1 MGARRR
7 TRSGARRPAGP
18 KGNEPAPRD
27 DSALRRRYMD
37 LSRKYAGVV
46 QRLQRNV
53 AHDLAVFRLG
63 LWGLN
68 VTASGLA
75 LVRGNQITT
84 RNARWLELDEARTGG
99 WISEDQE
106 GMAPHADLSRLAC
119 AEAARLPER
128 APVSAVRHFR
138 RARDG
143 QVLEV
148 RLERPAADRGVVLVI
163 AHDVTDR
170 VRAQQDLTQM
180 REALLQNEHL
190 AVLGELAS
198 SVAHELGNTLRGIS
212 ARASVL
218 AQTAQIADEQRP
230 LIAGVQES
238 AEAALGSVR
247 KLQEMVR
254 TGRLEPGPVQLAEVV
269 RHAADVLQ
277 LRHRQDGPRI
287 EVDAKLDGVPP
298 ILGTVSELSYM
309 FITLLFNARDAMP
322 EGGRIEVKA
331 QSAGDRV
338 RVTVSDEG
346 TGIAAEHLP
355 RLFQPFFTTKGTSG
369 TGLGLWLAQSTMRR
383 LGGTIVYRNRN
394 QRGAE
399 FELEFIHADGQLTRA
414 RGPVPRSGPGSS
426 ARPS

>member
-1 MGARRR
+1 MANGRK
-7 TRSGARRPAGP
+7 TPSDEDPAVDGQP
-18 KGNEPAPRD
+18 D
-27 DSALRRRYMD
+27 HSILRRRYAD
-37 LSRKYAGVV
+37 LSRKYAAVV
-46 QRLQRNV
+46 ERLQRNA

-75 LVRGNQITT
+75 LVNGNQITT
-84 RNARWLELDEARTGG
+84 RNARWLELDEVGDGGWLSEDHQQAAPYVDLNHLARTE
-99 WISEDQE
+99 S
-106 GMAPHADLSRLAC
+106 AH
-119 AEAARLPER
+119 LPER
-128 APVSAVRHFR
+128 APVSAVRRFR
-138 RARDG
+138 RARSE
-143 QVLEV
+143 QVLEI
-148 RLERPAADRGVVLVI
+148 RLERPAADRNVVLII

-170 VRAQQDLTQM
+170 VRAQRDLTEM

-383 LGGTIVYRNRN
+383 LGGTVVYRNRDE
-394 QRGAE
+394 RGAE
-399 FELEFIHADGQLTRA
+399 FELEFIHADGQLT
-414 RGPVPRSGPGSS
+414 
-426 ARPS
+426 